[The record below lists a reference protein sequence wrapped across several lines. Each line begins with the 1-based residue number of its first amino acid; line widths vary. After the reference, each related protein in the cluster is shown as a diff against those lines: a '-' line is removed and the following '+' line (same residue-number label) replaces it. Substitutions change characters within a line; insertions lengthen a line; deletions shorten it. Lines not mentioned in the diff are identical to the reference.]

1 MMTTPDP
8 ATFPHAQDRVAEA
21 LHALGVVTPEQVQAA
36 GSARDADGGAR
47 GGILFHLLD
56 AAAVSPAQARAALE
70 SEFGM
75 PPMDLAG
82 ELPDRR
88 IVGLVP
94 PALARELG
102 VAPVTQV
109 GHTLQLAMRDPFDTN
124 ALARLRGHTRLDVQP
139 VLADE
144 RSLWDFI
151 QRCYPGGEALA
162 RTAGRAIEAVV
173 EDEESLSA
181 RRSDAV
187 EQRVR
192 EAAVPA
198 YVREVLRDGV
208 RRRASDVHFEV
219 YEDHTRVR
227 YRIDGKL
234 VEARREADPRVAG
247 HIAGHIKYLAEM
259 RSASDRMPQD
269 GALTLQVDGRE
280 VPFRVGSLPTVHGE
294 KLVLRVLDFSDV
306 PTDLGQ
312 LGIEGRERALLE
324 RAMRAKKGLV
334 LVTGP
339 TNSGKST
346 TLAAVLT
353 ALNRPDTNIYTVE
366 DPVERKLPG
375 IQQVQVLPHDDPKL
389 DRSYAV
395 MLRAFLRQDPDVI
408 MVGEVRDQETARMA
422 LSAALTGKL
431 VLSTIHTND
440 APSTVTRLL
449 DMGMDRYVIAAA
461 TRAIVAQRL
470 LRRVCARCAES
481 YVPEAGELV
490 AAGFDPSAVARR
502 EFRRGTGVTNSGA
515 PCDGCQ
521 GRGYRGRIGVF
532 EVLEITEP
540 IRRAIAEGRT
550 QADILATA
558 RADGMRTLQDA
569 AQLHALDGATSLAEV
584 IEETSN

>member
-1 MMTTPDP
+1 MTTADP

-21 LHALGVVTPEQVQAA
+21 LQALGAVTPAQLASAA
-36 GSARDADGGAR
+36 LARDADGGTR
-47 GGILFHLLD
+47 GGLLFHLLD
-56 AAAVSPAQARAALE
+56 AAAVTPAQARAALE
-70 SEFGM
+70 AEFGM
-75 PPMDLAG
+75 APLDLGG

-88 IVGLVP
+88 IVGMVP
-94 PALARELG
+94 APLARELG
-102 VAPVTQV
+102 VAPVGQS
-109 GHTLQLAMRDPFDTN
+109 GHTLQLAMRDPFDTD

-144 RSLWDFI
+144 HSLWEFI
-151 QRCYPGGEALA
+151 QRCYPGGDALA

-173 EDEESLSA
+173 EDEASLSA
-181 RRSDAV
+181 HRSNAV
-187 EQRVR
+187 EQHVR

-198 YVREVLRDGV
+198 YVREVLQDGV

-234 VEARREADPRVAG
+234 VEARRDADPRVAG
-247 HIAGHIKYLAEM
+247 HIAGHIKYMAEM

-269 GALTLQVDGRE
+269 GALTLHVDGRE
-280 VPFRVGSLPTVHGE
+280 VQFRVGSLPTVHGE
-294 KLVLRVLDFSDV
+294 KIVLRVLDFSDV
-306 PTDLGQ
+306 PTDFAQ
-312 LGIEGRERALLE
+312 LGIEGRERVLLE

-395 MLRAFLRQDPDVI
+395 MLRAFLRQDPDII
-408 MVGEVRDQETARMA
+408 MVGEVRDQDTARMA

-461 TRAIVAQRL
+461 TRAVIAQRL
-470 LRRVCARCAES
+470 VRRVCPRCAES
-481 YVPEAGELV
+481 YRPEAGELL
-490 AAGFDPSAVARR
+490 AAGFDAPTMAGR
-502 EFRRGTGVTNSGA
+502 EFRRGTGLTKAGA
-515 PCDGCQ
+515 RCEGCQ
-521 GRGYRGRIGVF
+521 GHGYRGRIGIF
-532 EVLEITEP
+532 EVMEITEP
-540 IRRAIAEGRT
+540 VRRAIAEGRT
-550 QADILATA
+550 QADILALA
-558 RADGMRTLQDA
+558 RADGMRTLQEA
-569 AQLHALDGATSLAEV
+569 AQFHALEGATSLAEV

>member
-1 MMTTPDP
+1 MTTAYP

-21 LHALGVVTPEQVQAA
+21 LHALGVVTPEQIQAA
-36 GSARDADGGAR
+36 GSARDADAGAC

-102 VAPVTQV
+102 VAPVTRV
-109 GHTLQLAMRDPFDTN
+109 GHTLQLAMRDPFDTD
-124 ALARLRGHTRLDVQP
+124 ALARLRGHTRLDVHP

-181 RRSDAV
+181 HRSDAV

-198 YVREVLRDGV
+198 YVREVLHDGV

-234 VEARREADPRVAG
+234 VEARRDADPRVAG

-269 GALTLQVDGRE
+269 GALTMLVDGRE
-280 VPFRVGSLPTVHGE
+280 VQFRVGSLPTVHGE
-294 KLVLRVLDFSDV
+294 KIVIRILDFSDV
-306 PTDLGQ
+306 PTDFAQ
-312 LGIEGRERALLE
+312 LGLEGRERALLE
-324 RAMRAKKGLV
+324 RAIRGKKGLV

-353 ALNRPDTNIYTVE
+353 KLNRTDTNIYTVE
-366 DPVERKLPG
+366 DPVERKHAG
-375 IQQVQVLPHDDPKL
+375 IHHVQVLPHDDPRL

-408 MVGEVRDQETARMA
+408 MVGEIRDEETGRMA
-422 LSAALTGKL
+422 LTAALTGKL
-431 VLSTIHTND
+431 VLSTTHTND
-440 APSTVTRLL
+440 APSTITRLV

-461 TRAIVAQRL
+461 TRAIIAQRL
-470 LRRVCARCAES
+470 LRRVCSRCAES
-481 YVPEAGELV
+481 YVPEPGELV
-490 AAGFDPSAVARR
+490 AAGFDPVALAGR
-502 EFRRGTGVTNSGA
+502 EFRRGTGVSKSGV
-515 PCDGCQ
+515 PCEGCQ
-521 GRGYRGRIGVF
+521 GSGYRGRIGVF
-532 EVLEITEP
+532 EVMEITEA

-550 QADILATA
+550 QVDILALA

-569 AQLHALDGATSLAEV
+569 AQLYALEGATSLAEV

>member
-1 MMTTPDP
+1 MTTADP
-8 ATFPHAQDRVAEA
+8 AAFPHAQDRVAEA
-21 LHALGVVTPEQVQAA
+21 LQALGAVTPAQLAA
-36 GSARDADGGAR
+36 AALARDADGGTR
-47 GGILFHLLD
+47 GGLLFHLLD
-56 AAAVSPAQARAALE
+56 AAAVTPAQARAALE
-70 SEFGM
+70 AEFGM
-75 PPMDLAG
+75 APLDLGG

-88 IVGLVP
+88 IVGMVP
-94 PALARELG
+94 APLARELG
-102 VAPVTQV
+102 VAPVGQS
-109 GHTLQLAMRDPFDTN
+109 GHTLQLAMHDPFDTD

-144 RSLWDFI
+144 HSLWEFI
-151 QRCYPGGEALA
+151 QRCYPGGDALA

-173 EDEESLSA
+173 EDEASLSA
-181 RRSDAV
+181 RRSTAV
-187 EQRVR
+187 EQHVR

-198 YVREVLRDGV
+198 YVREVLHDGV

-234 VEARREADPRVAG
+234 VEARRDADPRVAG
-247 HIAGHIKYLAEM
+247 HIAGHIKYMAEM

-269 GALTLQVDGRE
+269 GALTLHVDGRE
-280 VPFRVGSLPTVHGE
+280 VQFRVGSLPTVHGE
-294 KLVLRVLDFSDV
+294 KIVLRVLDFSDV
-306 PTDLGQ
+306 PTDFAQ
-312 LGIEGRERALLE
+312 LGIEGRERVLLE

-395 MLRAFLRQDPDVI
+395 MLRAFLRQDPDII

-461 TRAIVAQRL
+461 TRAVIAQRL
-470 LRRVCARCAES
+470 VRRVCPRCAES
-481 YVPEAGELV
+481 YRPEAGELL
-490 AAGFDPSAVARR
+490 AAGFDAPAMAGR
-502 EFRRGTGVTNSGA
+502 EFRRGTGLTKAGTR
-515 PCDGCQ
+515 CEGCQ
-521 GRGYRGRIGVF
+521 GHGYRGRIGIF
-532 EVLEITEP
+532 EVMEITEP
-540 IRRAIAEGRT
+540 VRRAIAEGRT
-550 QADILATA
+550 QADILALA
-558 RADGMRTLQDA
+558 RSDGMRTLQEA
-569 AQLHALDGATSLAEV
+569 AQLHAREGATSLAEV

>member
-1 MMTTPDP
+1 MTTS
-8 ATFPHAQDRVAEA
+8 AVTEHAQDRVAEA
-21 LHALGVVTPEQVQAA
+21 LEATGVVTPEHLRAA
-36 GSARDADGGAR
+36 SAARDADAGTR
-47 GGILFHLLD
+47 GGLLFHLID
-56 AAAVSPAQARAALE
+56 AAAVTPVQVRAALE
-70 SEFGM
+70 DEFGM
-75 PPMDLAG
+75 APLDLTG

-88 IVGLVP
+88 IVGMVP
-94 PALARELG
+94 STLARQLG
-102 VAPVTQV
+102 VAPVGQSAN
-109 GHTLQLAMRDPFDTN
+109 TLEVAMRDPFDTD

-144 RSLWDFI
+144 HSLWEFI
-151 QRCYPGGEALA
+151 QRCYPGGDALA

-173 EDEESLSA
+173 EDETTLA
-181 RRSDAV
+181 GRRTDAV

-198 YVREVLRDGV
+198 YVREVLHDGV

-234 VEARREADPRVAG
+234 VEARRDTDPRVAG

-259 RSASDRMPQD
+259 RSASDRVPQD
-269 GALTLQVDGRE
+269 GALTMQVDGRE
-280 VPFRVGSLPTVHGE
+280 VQFRVGSLPTVHGE
-294 KLVLRVLDFSDV
+294 KIVLRVLDFSDV
-306 PTDLGQ
+306 PTDFGQ
-312 LGIEGRERALLE
+312 LGIEGRERTLLE

-440 APSTVTRLL
+440 APSTITRLL

-470 LRRVCARCAES
+470 VRRVCPRCAEA
-481 YVPEAGELV
+481 YLPDDAELL
-490 AAGFDPSAVARR
+490 AAGFDPSTVKHRQ
-502 EFRRGTGVTNSGA
+502 FRRGTGRTRAGSR
-515 PCDGCQ
+515 CEGCH

-532 EVLEITEP
+532 EVMEVSEP
-540 IRRAIAEGRT
+540 IRRAIADGRT
-550 QADILATA
+550 QADVLTLA
-558 RADGMRTLQDA
+558 RAEGMRTLQEA
-569 AQLHALDGATSLAEV
+569 AQVHAVEGATSLAEV